1 VSIVVRKGAAPNPPR
16 RGRRRKYPL
25 DTMSVGEFFDTEA
38 SYQAIWSSIRYFRT
52 KCKKRSGCP
61 EFQLNSDQQPGLI
74 RVTRIS

>member
-1 VSIVVRKGAAPNPPR
+1 MNIVVRHGARPDPPR

-25 DTMSVGEFFDTEA
+25 DTMSIGEFFDTEA

-52 KCKKRSGCP
+52 RCKKKTGCP
-61 EFQLNSDQQPGLI
+61 EFQLNCDQEPGLI